1 MKFHIIELADEPE
14 GYVNVSTSAEWE
26 SWIRHCL
33 PDGLDQEVRRRLV
46 SNLKHVTVG
55 LELKAALI
63 VPHAERGAGPSL
75 LFEPYLHIMNFEF
88 WVGVFSIC
96 EGVGSALWFREH
108 NLDGCQAAHIG
119 PQQRHRSPI
128 NKFAPSQR
136 PEIIPTST
144 PDQHERQ

>member
-63 VPHAERGAGPSL
+63 VPHAERGAGPRSEEHTSELQSL
-75 LFEPYLHIMNFEF
+75 MRISYA
-88 WVGVFSIC
+88 VFC
-96 EGVGSALWFREH
+96 L
-108 NLDGCQAAHIG
+108 
-119 PQQRHRSPI
+119 
-128 NKFAPSQR
+128 KKK
-136 PEIIPTST
+136 
-144 PDQHERQ
+144 